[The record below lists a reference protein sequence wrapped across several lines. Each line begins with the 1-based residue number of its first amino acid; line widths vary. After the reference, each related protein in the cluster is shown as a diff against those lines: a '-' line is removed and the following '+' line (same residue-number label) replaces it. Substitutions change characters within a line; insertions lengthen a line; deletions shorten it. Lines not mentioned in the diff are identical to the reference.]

1 MKTKEIRSI
10 KLDNV
15 SAQEDGDIRYIYG
28 KIPYNTKSQK
38 MYIGYSNCRFEK
50 LDRNVFHK
58 TLGDKS
64 NVFANYSH
72 DQSKILG
79 STKSNTLELE
89 DKEDGLYIRC
99 KVPNTSWG
107 NDTWEVISRG
117 DVTTMSFEFI
127 PYDWVDDQVEDTVT
141 LRSAKLEAV
150 AFCVAEPAYLE
161 TDSYASFRKR
171 NIDLE
176 KLSEAI
182 DEGKVTEDVKKLA
195 KTLNDLIAKE
205 EERVKEEEA
214 KEKEKQEKESEE
226 KPEKVKEEEAKEE
239 KEPEEKQEKE
249 SEEKQEKE
257 SEVKPEAELEEIKE
271 QPKVEEK
278 AVEKEQSEDTPNND
292 TKTETEVDEEYKK
305 KLEQL
310 KDLERELSTVLE
322 SM

>member
-205 EERVKEEEA
+205 EERVKEEET
-214 KEKEKQEKESEE
+214 KEKEKQE
-226 KPEKVKEEEAKEE
+226 
-239 KEPEEKQEKE
+239 EKQEKE
-249 SEEKQEKE
+249 PDNKEE
-257 SEVKPEAELEEIKE
+257 LNKE
-271 QPKVEEK
+271 QPEVEEK
-278 AVEKEQSEDTPNND
+278 AVEKEQSADTPNKD

-310 KDLERELSTVLE
+310 KNLEKELSAVLE

>member
-214 KEKEKQEKESEE
+214 KEKEKQEKESE
-226 KPEKVKEEEAKEE
+226 
-239 KEPEEKQEKE
+239 
-249 SEEKQEKE
+249 
-257 SEVKPEAELEEIKE
+257 VKPEAELEEIKE
-271 QPKVEEK
+271 QPEK

-292 TKTETEVDEEYKK
+292 TKTETEVDEEYKN

-310 KDLERELSTVLE
+310 KNLEKELSAVLE

>member
-10 KLDNV
+10 KLENV

-38 MYIGYSNCRFEK
+38 MYIGYSDCRFEK

-127 PYDWVDDQVEDTVT
+127 PYDWSEDRIEDTVT

-205 EERVKEEEA
+205 EERVKEENKD
-214 KEKEKQEKESEE
+214 KEPESEE
-226 KPEKVKEEEAKEE
+226 KKEE
-239 KEPEEKQEKE
+239 
-249 SEEKQEKE
+249 
-257 SEVKPEAELEEIKE
+257 EVKPEAEPEEKKEPSNKEELNKEKE

-292 TKTETEVDEEYKK
+292 TKTETEVDEEYKN

-310 KDLERELSTVLE
+310 KDLEKELSAVLE

>member
-38 MYIGYSNCRFEK
+38 TYIGYSNCRFEK

-214 KEKEKQEKESEE
+214 KE
-226 KPEKVKEEEAKEE
+226 
-239 KEPEEKQEKE
+239 
-249 SEEKQEKE
+249 EKE

-271 QPKVEEK
+271 QPEVEEK

-310 KDLERELSTVLE
+310 KDLEKELSTVLE

>member
-15 SAQEDGDIRYIYG
+15 TAQEDGDIRYIYG
-28 KIPYNTKSQK
+28 KIPYNTKSQR
-38 MYIGYSNCRFEK
+38 MFVGYSDCQYEK

-72 DQSKILG
+72 DSNKILG
-79 STKSNTLELE
+79 STKSGTLELD

-99 KVPNTSWG
+99 KVPNTTWG

-127 PYDWVDDQVEDTVT
+127 PFDWKDDKTDNTVT

-150 AFCVAEPAYLE
+150 SFCVAEPAYLE

-205 EERVKEEEA
+205 EERVKEEKA
-214 KEKEKQEKESEE
+214 KE
-226 KPEKVKEEEAKEE
+226 
-239 KEPEEKQEKE
+239 
-249 SEEKQEKE
+249 
-257 SEVKPEAELEEIKE
+257 EVKPEAEQKEPDNKEELNKE

-278 AVEKEQSEDTPNND
+278 AVEKEQSADTPNND
-292 TKTETEVDEEYKK
+292 TKTETEVDEEYKN

-310 KDLERELSTVLE
+310 KDLEKELSTVLE

>member
-195 KTLNDLIAKE
+195 KILNDLIAKE

-214 KEKEKQEKESEE
+214 KEKEKQEKEKQE
-226 KPEKVKEEEAKEE
+226 KAKEE
-239 KEPEEKQEKE
+239 KET
-249 SEEKQEKE
+249 
-257 SEVKPEAELEEIKE
+257 EVKSEAELEEIKE

-278 AVEKEQSEDTPNND
+278 AVEKEQSADTPNND
-292 TKTETEVDEEYKK
+292 TKTETEVDEEYKN

-310 KDLERELSTVLE
+310 KNLEKELSAVLE

>member
-15 SAQEDGDIRYIYG
+15 SAQEDGDVRYIYG

-205 EERVKEEEA
+205 EERVKEE
-214 KEKEKQEKESEE
+214 KE
-226 KPEKVKEEEAKEE
+226 PDNKEE
-239 KEPEEKQEKE
+239 
-249 SEEKQEKE
+249 
-257 SEVKPEAELEEIKE
+257 LNKE
-271 QPKVEEK
+271 QPEVEEK
-278 AVEKEQSEDTPNND
+278 AVEKEQSADTPNND
-292 TKTETEVDEEYKK
+292 TNTETEVDEEYKN

-310 KDLERELSTVLE
+310 KDLEKELSAVLE

>member
-205 EERVKEEEA
+205 EERVKEE
-214 KEKEKQEKESEE
+214 KQEE
-226 KPEKVKEEEAKEE
+226 
-239 KEPEEKQEKE
+239 
-249 SEEKQEKE
+249 
-257 SEVKPEAELEEIKE
+257 KPEAELEEIKE

-278 AVEKEQSEDTPNND
+278 AKEEKAKEEKEPDNKEEQPKVEEKAVEKEQSADTPNND
-292 TKTETEVDEEYKK
+292 TKTETEVDEEYKN

-310 KDLERELSTVLE
+310 KDLEKELSAVLE

>member
-214 KEKEKQEKESEE
+214 KEKEKQEKEPDNKEELNKEQPKVEE
-226 KPEKVKEEEAKEE
+226 KAKE
-239 KEPEEKQEKE
+239 
-249 SEEKQEKE
+249 
-257 SEVKPEAELEEIKE
+257 EVKPEEELNKE

-310 KDLERELSTVLE
+310 KDLEKELSAVLE

>member
-1 MKTKEIRSI
+1 M
-10 KLDNV
+10 
-15 SAQEDGDIRYIYG
+15 
-28 KIPYNTKSQK
+28 
-38 MYIGYSNCRFEK
+38 
-50 LDRNVFHK
+50 
-58 TLGDKS
+58 
-64 NVFANYSH
+64 
-72 DQSKILG
+72 
-79 STKSNTLELE
+79 ELE

-214 KEKEKQEKESEE
+214 KEKEKPEE
-226 KPEKVKEEEAKEE
+226 KTKEEKAKEE
-239 KEPEEKQEKE
+239 KE
-249 SEEKQEKE
+249 
-257 SEVKPEAELEEIKE
+257 PEAELEEIKE
-271 QPKVEEK
+271 QPEVEEK
-278 AVEKEQSEDTPNND
+278 AVEKEQSADTPNND

-310 KDLERELSTVLE
+310 KDLEKELSTVLE

>member
-10 KLDNV
+10 KLENV

-38 MYIGYSNCRFEK
+38 MYIGYSDCRFEK

-127 PYDWVDDQVEDTVT
+127 PYDWSEDRIEDTVT

-205 EERVKEEEA
+205 EERVKEE
-214 KEKEKQEKESEE
+214 KEKKESES
-226 KPEKVKEEEAKEE
+226 EEP
-239 KEPEEKQEKE
+239 KEPSNKE
-249 SEEKQEKE
+249 
-257 SEVKPEAELEEIKE
+257 PEAELEEVKEPEENKE

-292 TKTETEVDEEYKK
+292 TKTETEVDEEYKN

-310 KDLERELSTVLE
+310 KNLEKELSAVLE

>member
-15 SAQEDGDIRYIYG
+15 SAHEEGAIRYIYG
-28 KIPYNTKSQK
+28 RIPYNTKSQK
-38 MYIGYSNCRFEK
+38 MYIGYSDCRFEK

-127 PYDWVDDQVEDTVT
+127 PYDWVDDKIEDTVT

-205 EERVKEEEA
+205 EERVKEEE
-214 KEKEKQEKESEE
+214 EKK
-226 KPEKVKEEEAKEE
+226 E
-239 KEPEEKQEKE
+239 KEPEEPANKE
-249 SEEKQEKE
+249 
-257 SEVKPEAELEEIKE
+257 PEAELEEVKEEKVKEEKAKEEKE

-278 AVEKEQSEDTPNND
+278 AVEKEQSADTPNND
-292 TKTETEVDEEYKK
+292 TKTETEVDEEYKN

-310 KDLERELSTVLE
+310 KNLEKELSAVLE

>member
-10 KLDNV
+10 KLENV

-38 MYIGYSNCRFEK
+38 MYIGYSDCKFEK

-127 PYDWVDDQVEDTVT
+127 PYDWSEDKIEDTVT

-205 EERVKEEEA
+205 EERVKE
-214 KEKEKQEKESEE
+214 KEKKE
-226 KPEKVKEEEAKEE
+226 P
-239 KEPEEKQEKE
+239 EPEEKKE
-249 SEEKQEKE
+249 EPANKE
-257 SEVKPEAELEEIKE
+257 PEAELEEVEEPENKEVKE

-292 TKTETEVDEEYKK
+292 TKTETEVDEEYKN

-310 KDLERELSTVLE
+310 KDLEKELSAVLE

>member
-15 SAQEDGDIRYIYG
+15 SAHEDGDIRYIYG

-127 PYDWVDDQVEDTVT
+127 PYDWVDDQIEDTVT

-205 EERVKEEEA
+205 EEIVKEKKEANKKEEVKEEVEPKA
-214 KEKEKQEKESEE
+214 EPKKEQENKE
-226 KPEKVKEEEAKEE
+226 V
-239 KEPEEKQEKE
+239 
-249 SEEKQEKE
+249 
-257 SEVKPEAELEEIKE
+257 KE

-292 TKTETEVDEEYKK
+292 TKTETKVDEEYKN

-310 KDLERELSTVLE
+310 KNLEKELSTVLE

>member
-127 PYDWVDDQVEDTVT
+127 PYDWVDDEVEDTVT

-214 KEKEKQEKESEE
+214 KE
-226 KPEKVKEEEAKEE
+226 E
-239 KEPEEKQEKE
+239 KEPDNKE
-249 SEEKQEKE
+249 
-257 SEVKPEAELEEIKE
+257 E

-278 AVEKEQSEDTPNND
+278 AVEKEQSEDTPNKD
-292 TKTETEVDEEYKK
+292 TKTETEVDEEYKN

-310 KDLERELSTVLE
+310 KNLEKELSAVLE

>member
-195 KTLNDLIAKE
+195 KTLNELIAKE

-214 KEKEKQEKESEE
+214 KE
-226 KPEKVKEEEAKEE
+226 
-239 KEPEEKQEKE
+239 
-249 SEEKQEKE
+249 EKE

-278 AVEKEQSEDTPNND
+278 AKEELNKEQPKVEEKAVEKEQSADTPNND

-310 KDLERELSTVLE
+310 KDLEKELSTVLE

>member
-15 SAQEDGDIRYIYG
+15 TAQEDGDIRYIYG

-38 MYIGYSNCRFEK
+38 MYIGYSDCRFEK

-205 EERVKEEEA
+205 EERVKEE
-214 KEKEKQEKESEE
+214 K
-226 KPEKVKEEEAKEE
+226 AKEE
-239 KEPEEKQEKE
+239 KEE
-249 SEEKQEKE
+249 
-257 SEVKPEAELEEIKE
+257 KPEAELEEVKEEKAANKEEVNKE

-278 AVEKEQSEDTPNND
+278 AVEKEQSADTPNND
-292 TKTETEVDEEYKK
+292 TKTETEVDEEYKN

-310 KDLERELSTVLE
+310 KNLEKELSAVLE

>member
-15 SAQEDGDIRYIYG
+15 SAQEDGDTRYIYG

-38 MYIGYSNCRFEK
+38 MYIGYSDCRFEK

-127 PYDWVDDQVEDTVT
+127 PYDWVDDEVEDTVT

-205 EERVKEEEA
+205 EERVKEEEKKD
-214 KEKEKQEKESEE
+214 KEAE
-226 KPEKVKEEEAKEE
+226 PAKEE
-239 KEPEEKQEKE
+239 KEPDNKEELNKE
-249 SEEKQEKE
+249 
-257 SEVKPEAELEEIKE
+257 KE

-278 AVEKEQSEDTPNND
+278 AVEKEQSADTPNND
-292 TKTETEVDEEYKK
+292 TKTETEVDEEYKN

-310 KDLERELSTVLE
+310 KNLEKELSTVLE

>member
-127 PYDWVDDQVEDTVT
+127 PYDWVEDEVEDTVT

-205 EERVKEEEA
+205 EERAKEEEA

-226 KPEKVKEEEAKEE
+226 K
-239 KEPEEKQEKE
+239 
-249 SEEKQEKE
+249 QEKE
-257 SEVKPEAELEEIKE
+257 SEVKQEKEPEAELEEIKE

-278 AVEKEQSEDTPNND
+278 AVEKEQSADTPNND
-292 TKTETEVDEEYKK
+292 TKTETEVDEEYKN

-310 KDLERELSTVLE
+310 KNLEKELSTVLE

>member
-10 KLDNV
+10 KLENV
-15 SAQEDGDIRYIYG
+15 SAQEEGTERYIYG

-38 MYIGYSNCRFEK
+38 MYIGYSDCRFEK

-127 PYDWVDDQVEDTVT
+127 PYDWVDDKIEDTVT

-205 EERVKEEEA
+205 EERVKEE
-214 KEKEKQEKESEE
+214 KD
-226 KPEKVKEEEAKEE
+226 KEEPKEQEPEA
-239 KEPEEKQEKE
+239 EPEENKE
-249 SEEKQEKE
+249 
-257 SEVKPEAELEEIKE
+257 EVKPKEGENKEVKE

-292 TKTETEVDEEYKK
+292 TKTETEVDEEYKN

-310 KDLERELSTVLE
+310 KNLEKELSAVLE

>member
-15 SAQEDGDIRYIYG
+15 SAQEEGAIRYIYG

-38 MYIGYSNCRFEK
+38 MYIGYSDCRFEK

-127 PYDWVDDQVEDTVT
+127 PYDWVDDEVEDTVT

-205 EERVKEEEA
+205 EKRVNEEE
-214 KEKEKQEKESEE
+214 K
-226 KPEKVKEEEAKEE
+226 AKEE
-239 KEPEEKQEKE
+239 KEPEQE
-249 SEEKQEKE
+249 
-257 SEVKPEAELEEIKE
+257 PEAELEEVKEEKEQGNKEKE

-278 AVEKEQSEDTPNND
+278 AVEKEQSADTPNND
-292 TKTETEVDEEYKK
+292 TKTETEVDEEYKN

-310 KDLERELSTVLE
+310 KNLEKELSAVLE

>member
-15 SAQEDGDIRYIYG
+15 TAQEDGDIRYIHG

-127 PYDWVDDQVEDTVT
+127 PYDWVEDEVEDTVT

-205 EERVKEEEA
+205 EERVKEE
-214 KEKEKQEKESEE
+214 K
-226 KPEKVKEEEAKEE
+226 KEEPKEPDNKEE
-239 KEPEEKQEKE
+239 VNKE
-249 SEEKQEKE
+249 
-257 SEVKPEAELEEIKE
+257 KE

-278 AVEKEQSEDTPNND
+278 AVEKEQSADTPNND
-292 TKTETEVDEEYKK
+292 TKTETEVDEEYKN

-310 KDLERELSTVLE
+310 KDLEKELSTVLE

>member
-205 EERVKEEEA
+205 EERVKEEEEA
-214 KEKEKQEKESEE
+214 KEKEK
-226 KPEKVKEEEAKEE
+226 
-239 KEPEEKQEKE
+239 PEEKQEKE
-249 SEEKQEKE
+249 KPEEEKAKEEKE
-257 SEVKPEAELEEIKE
+257 PEAELEEIKE

-278 AVEKEQSEDTPNND
+278 AVEKEQSEDTPNKD
-292 TKTETEVDEEYKK
+292 TKTETEVDEEYKN

-310 KDLERELSTVLE
+310 KDLEKELSAVLE

>member
-127 PYDWVDDQVEDTVT
+127 PYDWVDDEVEDTVT

-205 EERVKEEEA
+205 EERVKEEKA
-214 KEKEKQEKESEE
+214 KE
-226 KPEKVKEEEAKEE
+226 
-239 KEPEEKQEKE
+239 EEKQE
-249 SEEKQEKE
+249 
-257 SEVKPEAELEEIKE
+257 VKPEVKQDNKEELNKE

-278 AVEKEQSEDTPNND
+278 AVEKEQSEDTPNKD
-292 TKTETEVDEEYKK
+292 TKTETEVDEEYKN

-310 KDLERELSTVLE
+310 KNLEKELSAVLE

>member
-214 KEKEKQEKESEE
+214 KEEKEKQEKEPEVKPEEE
-226 KPEKVKEEEAKEE
+226 K
-239 KEPEEKQEKE
+239 EKQEKE
-249 SEEKQEKE
+249 KQEKE
-257 SEVKPEAELEEIKE
+257 PEAELEEIKE

-278 AVEKEQSEDTPNND
+278 AVEKEQSADTPNND

-310 KDLERELSTVLE
+310 KNLEKELSTVLE

>member
-15 SAQEDGDIRYIYG
+15 TAQEDGNIRYIYG

-38 MYIGYSNCRFEK
+38 MYIGYSDCRFEK

-127 PYDWVDDQVEDTVT
+127 PYDWSEDRIEDTVT

-205 EERVKEEEA
+205 EERVKEEE
-214 KEKEKQEKESEE
+214 EKK
-226 KPEKVKEEEAKEE
+226 KPANKEENKE
-239 KEPEEKQEKE
+239 
-249 SEEKQEKE
+249 
-257 SEVKPEAELEEIKE
+257 PEAELEEVKEPEDNKE

-278 AVEKEQSEDTPNND
+278 AVEKEQSGDTHNNN

-310 KDLERELSTVLE
+310 KNLEKELSTVLE

>member
-195 KTLNDLIAKE
+195 KILNDLIAKE
-205 EERVKEEEA
+205 EE
-214 KEKEKQEKESEE
+214 
-226 KPEKVKEEEAKEE
+226 AKEE
-239 KEPEEKQEKE
+239 KEKP
-249 SEEKQEKE
+249 EEKQEKE

-271 QPKVEEK
+271 QPEVEEK

-292 TKTETEVDEEYKK
+292 TNTETEVDEEYKK

-310 KDLERELSTVLE
+310 KDLEKELSTVLE

>member
-214 KEKEKQEKESEE
+214 KEKEK
-226 KPEKVKEEEAKEE
+226 
-239 KEPEEKQEKE
+239 PEEKQEKE
-249 SEEKQEKE
+249 KPEEKQEKE
-257 SEVKPEAELEEIKE
+257 PEVKPEAELEEIKE

-310 KDLERELSTVLE
+310 KDLEKELSTVLE

>member
-127 PYDWVDDQVEDTVT
+127 PYDWVDDEVEDTVT

-205 EERVKEEEA
+205 EERVKEE
-214 KEKEKQEKESEE
+214 KE
-226 KPEKVKEEEAKEE
+226 PDNKEE
-239 KEPEEKQEKE
+239 
-249 SEEKQEKE
+249 
-257 SEVKPEAELEEIKE
+257 LNKE

-278 AVEKEQSEDTPNND
+278 AVEKEQSADTPNND
-292 TKTETEVDEEYKK
+292 TKTETEVDEEYKN

-310 KDLERELSTVLE
+310 KDLEKELSTVLE

>member
-38 MYIGYSNCRFEK
+38 MYIGYSDCRFEK

-127 PYDWVDDQVEDTVT
+127 PYDWVEDKIEDTVI

-205 EERVKEEEA
+205 EERVKEEKEA
-214 KEKEKQEKESEE
+214 E
-226 KPEKVKEEEAKEE
+226 PKEEEKAKEE
-239 KEPEEKQEKE
+239 
-249 SEEKQEKE
+249 
-257 SEVKPEAELEEIKE
+257 PEAELEEIKEEENKEVKE

-292 TKTETEVDEEYKK
+292 TKTETEVDEEYKN

-310 KDLERELSTVLE
+310 KNLEKELSTVLE

>member
-15 SAQEDGDIRYIYG
+15 TAQEDGDIRYIYG
-28 KIPYNTKSQK
+28 KIPYNTKSQN
-38 MYIGYSNCRFEK
+38 MYIGYSDCRFEK

-127 PYDWVDDQVEDTVT
+127 PYDWSEDRIEDTVT

-205 EERVKEEEA
+205 EERVKEEEEK
-214 KEKEKQEKESEE
+214 KE
-226 KPEKVKEEEAKEE
+226 PANKEENKEE
-239 KEPEEKQEKE
+239 KKEPANKE
-249 SEEKQEKE
+249 
-257 SEVKPEAELEEIKE
+257 PEAELEEVKEPEDNKE

-310 KDLERELSTVLE
+310 KDLEKELSTVLE

>member
-10 KLDNV
+10 KLENV
-15 SAQEDGDIRYIYG
+15 SAHEEGEARYIYG

-38 MYIGYSNCRFEK
+38 MYIGYSDCKFEK

-127 PYDWVDDQVEDTVT
+127 PYDWVDDEVEDTVT

-205 EERVKEEEA
+205 EERVKEENKKPEA
-214 KEKEKQEKESEE
+214 K
-226 KPEKVKEEEAKEE
+226 PENKEENKEE
-239 KEPEEKQEKE
+239 K
-249 SEEKQEKE
+249 
-257 SEVKPEAELEEIKE
+257 EVKPEAELEEVKE
-271 QPKVEEK
+271 QPEVEEK

-292 TKTETEVDEEYKK
+292 TKTETEVDEEYKN

-310 KDLERELSTVLE
+310 KNLEKELSAVLE

>member
-38 MYIGYSNCRFEK
+38 MYIGYSDCRFEK

-127 PYDWVDDQVEDTVT
+127 PYDWVDDKIEDTVT

-205 EERVKEEEA
+205 EERVN
-214 KEKEKQEKESEE
+214 
-226 KPEKVKEEEAKEE
+226 EE
-239 KEPEEKQEKE
+239 KEPANKE
-249 SEEKQEKE
+249 AE
-257 SEVKPEAELEEIKE
+257 PEAELEEIKEEEKEEKEVNKEKEVKEKKE

-278 AVEKEQSEDTPNND
+278 AVEKEQSEDTPNKD
-292 TKTETEVDEEYKK
+292 TKTETEVDEEYKN

-310 KDLERELSTVLE
+310 KNLEKELSAVLE

>member
-214 KEKEKQEKESEE
+214 KEEKEK
-226 KPEKVKEEEAKEE
+226 
-239 KEPEEKQEKE
+239 PEEKQE
-249 SEEKQEKE
+249 
-257 SEVKPEAELEEIKE
+257 KE

-278 AVEKEQSEDTPNND
+278 AVEKEQSEDTPNKD
-292 TKTETEVDEEYKK
+292 TKTETEVDEEYKN

-310 KDLERELSTVLE
+310 KDLEKELSAVLE

>member
-15 SAQEDGDIRYIYG
+15 SAHEDGDIRYIYG

-127 PYDWVDDQVEDTVT
+127 PYDWVDDQIEDTVT

-205 EERVKEEEA
+205 EEIVKEEEEA
-214 KEKEKQEKESEE
+214 NKEEEIVKEKKEANKKEE
-226 KPEKVKEEEAKEE
+226 VKEEVEPKAEPKKEQE
-239 KEPEEKQEKE
+239 NKE
-249 SEEKQEKE
+249 
-257 SEVKPEAELEEIKE
+257 VKE

-292 TKTETEVDEEYKK
+292 TKTETKVDEEYKN

-310 KDLERELSTVLE
+310 KNLEKELSTVLE

>member
-50 LDRNVFHK
+50 LDRSVFHN

-195 KTLNDLIAKE
+195 KTLNDHIAKE

-214 KEKEKQEKESEE
+214 KEKE
-226 KPEKVKEEEAKEE
+226 P
-239 KEPEEKQEKE
+239 
-249 SEEKQEKE
+249 
-257 SEVKPEAELEEIKE
+257 EVKPEEELNKE

-278 AVEKEQSEDTPNND
+278 AVEKEQSEDTPNKD

-310 KDLERELSTVLE
+310 KNLEKELSAVLE

>member
-38 MYIGYSNCRFEK
+38 MYIGYSYCRFEK

-214 KEKEKQEKESEE
+214 KEKEKQE
-226 KPEKVKEEEAKEE
+226 
-239 KEPEEKQEKE
+239 
-249 SEEKQEKE
+249 
-257 SEVKPEAELEEIKE
+257 EVKPEAELEEIKE
-271 QPKVEEK
+271 QPEEKQEKEPEVEEK
-278 AVEKEQSEDTPNND
+278 AVEKEQSADTPNND
-292 TKTETEVDEEYKK
+292 TKTETEVDEEYKN

-310 KDLERELSTVLE
+310 KDLEKELSAVLE

>member
-15 SAQEDGDIRYIYG
+15 TAQEDGDIRYIYG

-127 PYDWVDDQVEDTVT
+127 PYDWVDDEVEDTVT

-205 EERVKEEEA
+205 EERVKEEKANKDKKEA
-214 KEKEKQEKESEE
+214 K
-226 KPEKVKEEEAKEE
+226 
-239 KEPEEKQEKE
+239 
-249 SEEKQEKE
+249 
-257 SEVKPEAELEEIKE
+257 EVKPEAELEEVKEEKEPENKEKE

-278 AVEKEQSEDTPNND
+278 AVEKEQSADTPNND
-292 TKTETEVDEEYKK
+292 TKTETEVDEEYKN

-310 KDLERELSTVLE
+310 KNLEKELSAVLE

>member
-15 SAQEDGDIRYIYG
+15 SAQEEGTERYIYG

-38 MYIGYSNCRFEK
+38 MYIGYSDCRFEK

-127 PYDWVDDQVEDTVT
+127 PYDWVDDEVEDTVT

-205 EERVKEEEA
+205 EERL
-214 KEKEKQEKESEE
+214 
-226 KPEKVKEEEAKEE
+226 KEE
-239 KEPEEKQEKE
+239 KEAE
-249 SEEKQEKE
+249 
-257 SEVKPEAELEEIKE
+257 PEAELEEVKPEEELNKE

-292 TKTETEVDEEYKK
+292 TKTETEVDEEYKN

-310 KDLERELSTVLE
+310 KNLEKELSAVLE